1 MGRVKSLLIKRTAK
15 ELLRNNNA
23 LFNDNFDHNKKLL
36 TIILPSK
43 RMRNS
48 IAGYI
53 TRLKKVK

>member
-15 ELLRNNNA
+15 EILKSNSP

-36 TIILPSK
+36 TTLLPSK

-53 TRLKKVK
+53 TRLKRNK

>member
-15 ELLRNNNA
+15 ELVKNNSA
-23 LFNDNFDHNKKLL
+23 LLNDNFDHNKKLL
-36 TIILPSK
+36 KVMLPSK

-53 TRLKKVK
+53 TRLKKSK